1 MAGGRPQPLGPN
13 THSNPLFS
21 VAEKKLWGE
30 ERDRESPRGWKGT
43 EERKGKRLR
52 ARAYLVCARN
62 GKTTLSSAW
71 LAQGEDVREESR
83 SRGQESSGGNR
94 ATEAA
99 GVESCRS
106 V

>member
-1 MAGGRPQPLGPN
+1 MVREVFTKKAKTEESPQ
-13 THSNPLFS
+13 
-21 VAEKKLWGE
+21 GE
-30 ERDRESPRGWKGT
+30 EGVSLQSLVLWA